1 MTTSPYAQRPDAE
14 GSTAYSVSQGG
25 LVIAIA
31 FMAIGAIA
39 TVRVAEIGLPSEARI
54 VPQGKDRNAVRP
66 GDPERINKAP
76 VPNEDMKRLAR
87 QMLSGPCRGEVLR

>member
-1 MTTSPYAQRPDAE
+1 VTTSPYAQRPDAE
-14 GSTAYSVSQGG
+14 GSTGYSAAQGG

-31 FMAIGAIA
+31 LMAIGAIA
-39 TVRVAEIGLPSEARI
+39 TARAAEIGLPGEARI

-66 GDPERINKAP
+66 GDPERINKAS